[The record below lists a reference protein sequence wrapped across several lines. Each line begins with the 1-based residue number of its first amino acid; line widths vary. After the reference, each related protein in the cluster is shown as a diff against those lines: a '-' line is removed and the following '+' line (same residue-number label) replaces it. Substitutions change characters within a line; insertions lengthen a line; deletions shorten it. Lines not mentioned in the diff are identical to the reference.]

1 LYYKLSSE
9 NTFQVTREM
18 TMAIFKG
25 RYSWDGKKNDQRDP
39 IAWFPG
45 AYDLKIVDLT
55 EGRGGVTFLKPFLCI
70 YTNTGAGYS
79 ISEHPEKFA
88 KRICSDFSLHMDK
101 VLWTEQL
108 QKGADAFQIVTF
120 EKCGTVGGNPFY
132 LTRKRKPLA
141 NEINLIKK
149 ELAE

>member
-1 LYYKLSSE
+1 
-9 NTFQVTREM
+9 
-18 TMAIFKG
+18 MAIFNG
-25 RYSWDGKKNDQRDP
+25 RYSWDGKKNDQREP

-55 EGRGGVTFLKPFLCI
+55 EGKKGVRFLKPYLCV

-88 KRICSDFSLHMDK
+88 KRICSDFSLEMEK
-101 VLWTEQL
+101 VLWAEQL
-108 QKGADAFQIVTF
+108 EIGSDVFEIVNF
-120 EKCGTVGGNPFY
+120 YKFGTLGDNNTLY

-141 NEINLIKK
+141 GEVKLIKTV
-149 ELAE
+149 LAGDMSSNGA